1 MKNDKPQEPQEP
13 QETGQ
18 LIVPIPTVENAS
30 SELTGGQGFSFED
43 AVAATYFVALLG
55 ENAAPG
61 TGEGMVV
68 RVALQQGPYGHP
80 LDDLV
85 VTARRRDT
93 TEVRFDAQVK
103 RSLTV
108 SAAHSNADFRDTI
121 LRAYQTVGKPD
132 FQLLKDRVGVIT
144 GEISSASKRDFE
156 TLCEMARAESDPARF
171 AEKIRT
177 PDTAGQKLTHF
188 NVISKILEP
197 HVLSSELDATAH
209 RLLSHFVLVQM
220 DMLAEG
226 SVIENQTIAQLAM
239 CLPDS
244 AHAKAGNLW
253 RRLTASVRLFQ
264 GRAAG
269 LDRKS
274 LVASLKGAFRLRGA
288 PSMTSALTALRL
300 EAELACAEI
309 SNQVGGVTVSR
320 DSFANEVKKK
330 LTPGALIQIV
340 GAPGAGKSVVLRS
353 LVERSL
359 ASGTTIFLKADR
371 LAGSSW
377 TQYALQA
384 GLGNGDLESL
394 LIEVATV
401 GEPTLYVDGIDRIE
415 VSQRKIL
422 LDVVNRLQSSEHLKS
437 WAVIVT
443 VRDTG
448 IEHIRTWLP
457 EALLMRGV
465 TNVQVSE
472 FSNDEAK
479 VLANALPQLSASLFG
494 AEPLRSL
501 ARRPFFASIL
511 AKEALRSASFPTS
524 EIGLA
529 GLWWKGGG
537 YGENISRAGQRQNAL
552 IKMAQEGAV
561 HLGRR
566 ISVREI
572 DPVAL
577 AELVADGVIRV
588 VRAGHFVQFAHD
600 IFFEW
605 AFLQY
610 LVAQAEDWPVA
621 VRNAGEPPALGR
633 VVELLSQA
641 ELVEGDAW
649 PDHLARLEANTSLR
663 SQWRRSWLV
672 GPFSLPTFE
681 SYRTV
686 FDLAVFANVEKRA
699 HKLLV
704 WFQAE
709 KTKPHPW
716 QLARTELD
724 VVARIRVAD
733 QLAIPSDV
741 RDWQRFCAWLVG
753 SLPRLS
759 AKALNDAFEALSVW
773 QNLLGNLENETST
786 LIVESA
792 AHLLKELEQE
802 RCWNDSSEKN
812 ERWQELNRDQKESL
826 ETLLCGI
833 VLCAA
838 RTQTAVVSDY
848 LLHLQST
855 DRPSSSA
862 TKEVRLYAPV
872 LAAYL
877 PSELVDY
884 CIFAFVGQFPVDGM
898 RQRRTE
904 RHDIFGGIEDGE
916 WDRLGLRDERR
927 FFPAAPSKEPFS
939 ALFKIAPNEGRR
951 LVRELANHAIT
962 AWRQLHRL
970 SYRRRGTPVPLTLH
984 FPWGVQMFWGGKQ
997 QYQWAV
1003 GHWAP
1008 GVLGSGL
1015 MALSAWAF
1023 DAVDRGRPVDEV
1035 IRLVLEGHHCVG
1047 VLHLACVI
1055 ALKTRTV
1062 SPTTLPL
1069 FTSQRI
1075 WRWDVERAVSAQGS
1089 ISANLMG
1096 FRHGDELH
1104 VGAVRAINEKEQ
1116 SIGDIRDLAFM
1127 CHVLG
1132 GELAKQSSAA
1142 IQRFEENLPFDTWEE
1157 RTDSTVVADWRRCAE
1172 IWAQIG
1178 YLENYRAQ
1186 ASPDGKGIQISID
1199 NPKAKG
1205 PDIDAVQDKHA
1216 GLLSTLPLQ
1225 TWTGKYFDTGVI
1237 PTSMTVGQAVEAAKA
1252 FDRSDLFEQGYSITD
1267 WNKHVQGVV
1276 AGVAAVVCAEGF
1288 ADELE
1293 WAVEVCSRALH
1304 TPDGDGDFF
1313 IPSSF
1318 LSNHPVQNAVHGVGA
1333 ILKVLADDEAHDV
1346 QRLLFSFASHPYERI
1361 GLKALQGLLQ
1371 AWSEHPSIAWEGLRL
1386 AMDLSIINVGMRQ
1399 SLQAAESEGERR
1411 ERIAQEALTR
1421 LDSRDVVDQALVA
1434 IPALP
1439 PHWIPASEEAK
1450 VGRRAS
1456 RSSQPTSTYWM
1467 PNQTQVHINFL
1478 KDVLPFIPVDAA
1490 LAQAESRT
1498 LFLDWCEELAR
1509 WTVQRAYPTGDE
1521 EAVPG
1526 LSGERPEVGAFE
1538 WSFTLYNFLCDV
1550 SLHLPAE
1557 EAERRFL
1564 TSAVAADD
1572 ETFGDLVMPFATKL
1586 ACAIA
1591 DKDPVPT
1598 AAIPL
1603 LQVIV
1608 TRILKFDYWGESTS
1622 YRRASSESDLSRIID
1637 SIFFSSLGKAAL
1649 AKRFANGDW
1658 KEVTIVFPIFEPV
1671 LVAQGCQTMVASAW
1685 LSLCEQAFDNYPAE
1699 HFIKHLKHLFPGQGQ
1714 RTAWQGT
1721 TLVARL
1727 AGLIQRFSERKAP
1740 LQAADARELLHA
1752 LDELVDMGDRR
1763 AAAVQMSEVF
1773 RSTRRSDSAA
1783 RTDMQAALLSRE
1795 RPPAH

>member
-1 MKNDKPQEPQEP
+1 MENDTPLKS
-13 QETGQ
+13 QETGE

-61 TGEGMVV
+61 TGEGTVV

-85 VTARRRDT
+85 VTARRPDT

-108 SAAHSNADFRDTI
+108 SAARSNADFRDTI

-132 FQLLKDRVGVIT
+132 FQLLKDRVGAIT

-171 AEKIRT
+171 AEKIGT
-177 PDTAGQKLTHF
+177 PNTAGQKLTHF
-188 NVISKILEP
+188 NVIREILEP
-197 HVLSSELDATAH
+197 HVLSSELDAAAH
-209 RLLSHFVLVQM
+209 RLLSHFVLIQM

-226 SVIENQTIAQLAM
+226 SVLESQTIAQLAT

-244 AHAKAGNLW
+244 AHAEAGNLW
-253 RRLTASVRLFQ
+253 KRLTASVRLFQ

-274 LVASLKGAFRLRGA
+274 LVASLKGAFRFRGA
-288 PSMTSALTALRL
+288 PSMTSALTALRR

-309 SNQVGGVTVSR
+309 SNRVGGVAVTR
-320 DSFANEVKKK
+320 DSYADAVKKK
-330 LTPGALIQIV
+330 LVPGSFIQIV
-340 GAPGAGKSVVLRS
+340 GAPGTGKSVVLRS

-377 TQYALQA
+377 AQYALQA
-384 GLGNGDLESL
+384 GLGEGDLESL
-394 LIEVATV
+394 LVEVAAV

-422 LDVVNRLQSSEHLKS
+422 VDVVNRLQSSEHLKD
-437 WAVIVT
+437 WALVVT

-457 EALLMRGV
+457 ETLLRRGV
-465 TNVQVSE
+465 SNVQVSE
-472 FSNDEAK
+472 FSDKEAK
-479 VLANALPQLSASLFG
+479 VLADAFPALSASLFG
-494 AEPLRSL
+494 AEPLMSL
-501 ARRPFFASIL
+501 VRRPFFASIL
-511 AKEALRSASFPTS
+511 AKEARRSASFPTS

-529 GLWWKGGG
+529 GLWWKRGG
-537 YGENISRAGQRQNAL
+537 YGEDVSRAGQRQNAL
-552 IKMAQEGAV
+552 VKMAQEGAV

-577 AELVADGVIRV
+577 AELVADGVVRE
-588 VRAGHFVQFAHD
+588 VRAGHFVQFTHD

-621 VRNAGEPPALGR
+621 VRSAGEPPALGR

-641 ELVEGDAW
+641 ELVDGDAW
-649 PDHLARLEANTSLR
+649 SGHLACLEADTSLR

-686 FDLAVFANVEKRA
+686 FDLAVFADVEKRA

-709 KTKPHPW
+709 KTEPHPW

-724 VVARIRVAD
+724 IATRIRFAD

-741 RDWQRFCAWLVG
+741 RDWKRFSAWLVG

-759 AKALNDAFEALSVW
+759 AKALTDAFEALSVW
-773 QNLLGNLENETST
+773 QNLCADRKNGTST
-786 LIVESA
+786 HIVESA
-792 AHLLKELEQE
+792 LHLLKDLEQKRRRNE
-802 RCWNDSSEKN
+802 SPEPN
-812 ERWQELNRDQKESL
+812 ERWQTLNIDQRKSL
-826 ETLLCGI
+826 ETLLRGI
-833 VLCAA
+833 VLRAA
-838 RTQTAVVSDY
+838 RTQATLVSDY
-848 LLHLQST
+848 LLHLKST

-862 TKEVRLYAPV
+862 TKEVLLYAPV
-872 LAAYL
+872 LADSL

-884 CIFAFVGQFPVDGM
+884 CLFAFVEPLPVDAT
-898 RQRRTE
+898 RQRRAE
-904 RHDIFGGIEDGE
+904 LHGMFGGIGDGE
-916 WDRLGLRDERR
+916 WNRLGLRDTMVS
-927 FFPAAPSKEPFS
+927 FPSAPTRQPFS
-939 ALFKIAPNEGRR
+939 ALFKVAPDEGRR

-970 SYRRRGTPVPLTLH
+970 SFRQRGTPIPLTLY
-984 FPWGVQMFWGGKQ
+984 FPWGVQKFWGGRQ
-997 QYQWAV
+997 QYQWPV

-1008 GVLGSGL
+1008 RAVGSGL

-1023 DAVDRGRPVDEV
+1023 DAVDRGKPVDEV
-1035 IRLVLEGHHCVG
+1035 IRLVLEGHRCVG

-1075 WRWDVERAVSAQGS
+1075 WRRDVERAVSAQGNMQ
-1089 ISANLMG
+1089 ANLMG
-1096 FRHGDELH
+1096 FRQGDETHAL
-1104 VGAVRAINEKEQ
+1104 AVRAINEKEQ
-1116 SIGDIRDLAFM
+1116 SIGDIRDLAFV

-1142 IQRFEENLPFDTWEE
+1142 IQRFEEDLPFDTWEE
-1157 RTDSTVVADWRRCAE
+1157 RTDSAVVTDRRRCAE
-1172 IWAQIG
+1172 IWAQLG
-1178 YLENYRAQ
+1178 YLENYRAE
-1186 ASPDGKGIQISID
+1186 ASPDGKVIQISID

-1205 PDIDAVQDKHA
+1205 PAIDAVQDKHA

-1225 TWTGKYFDTGVI
+1225 TWTGKYFETRAV
-1237 PTSMTVGQAVEAAKA
+1237 PTSMTIEQAVVAAKA
-1252 FDRSDLFEQGYSITD
+1252 FDRSDLFEQGHSITD
-1267 WNKHVQGVV
+1267 WKKHVQGVV

-1288 ADELE
+1288 VDELE
-1293 WAVEVCSRALH
+1293 WAVEVCARAQY
-1304 TPDGDGDFF
+1304 TPEGEDDFF
-1313 IPSSF
+1313 PAESGLF
-1318 LSNHPVQNAVHGVGA
+1318 NHPIKNAVHGIGA
-1333 ILKVLADDEAHDV
+1333 VLRFFADEEACQIQSVLIRH
-1346 QRLLFSFASHPYERI
+1346 ACHPYEQI
-1361 GLKALQGLLQ
+1361 GLKALEGLLQ
-1371 AWSEHPSIAWEGLRL
+1371 AWAEHPTIAWEGLRL

-1399 SLQAAESEGERR
+1399 GLQAAESEGERR
-1411 ERIAQEALTR
+1411 ERIVQEALTR
-1421 LDSRDVVDQALVA
+1421 LGSRDAADQALIA

-1439 PHWIPASEEAK
+1439 PYWLPAPKRANVERGTSRF
-1450 VGRRAS
+1450 GR
-1456 RSSQPTSTYWM
+1456 PTSSFWV

-1478 KDVLPFIPVDAA
+1478 KDILLFIPIAAA
-1490 LAQAESRT
+1490 LGNEEGHG
-1498 LFLDWCEELAR
+1498 LFLDWCEGLAR
-1509 WTVQRAYPTGDE
+1509 WTVQRAYPTRDE
-1521 EAVPG
+1521 EEVPG
-1526 LSGERPEVGAFE
+1526 LAGERPEIDGFE
-1538 WSFTLYNFLCDV
+1538 WSFALYNFLCDV

-1557 EAERRFL
+1557 EAERRFVA
-1564 TSAVAADD
+1564 SAAAADD
-1572 ETFGDLVMPFATKL
+1572 ETFGDLVVPFVIRV

-1591 DKDPVPT
+1591 NKDPVPT
-1598 AAIPL
+1598 AAVPL
-1603 LQVIV
+1603 LQAVV
-1608 TRILKFDYWGESTS
+1608 ARVLKFDYWGEPTS
-1622 YRRASSESDLSRIID
+1622 YRRASLEGDLSRIID
-1637 SIFFSSLGKAAL
+1637 SIFFSSLGKDAL
-1649 AKRFANGDW
+1649 ANRFANGDW
-1658 KEVTIVFPIFEPV
+1658 KDVTIVFPIFEPV
-1671 LVAQGCQTMVASAW
+1671 LVAQGCQTIVASAW
-1685 LSLCEQAFDNYPAE
+1685 LSLCEQAFDKYPAE

-1714 RTAWQGT
+1714 RPAWHGT

-1740 LQAADARELLHA
+1740 LQATDAGELLRA

-1773 RSTRRSDSAA
+1773 RSTRRSDSTT
-1783 RTDMQAALLSRE
+1783 RTDMQDALLLRE

>member
-1 MKNDKPQEPQEP
+1 MKNDNPEESQQ
-13 QETGQ
+13 TGQ
-18 LIVPIPTVENAS
+18 LMAPIPTVENAS

-61 TGEGMVV
+61 TGEGTVV

-85 VTARRRDT
+85 VTARRPDT

-108 SAAHSNADFRDTI
+108 SAAHSNVDFRDTI
-121 LRAYQTVGKPD
+121 LRAYQTVEKPD
-132 FQLLKDRVGVIT
+132 FQLLKDRVGAIT

-188 NVISKILEP
+188 NVIRKILEP
-197 HVLSSELDATAH
+197 HVLSSELDPAAH

-226 SVIENQTIAQLAM
+226 SVMENQTIAQLAM

-244 AHAKAGNLW
+244 AHAEAGNLW
-253 RRLTASVRLFQ
+253 KRLTASVRLFQ

-274 LVASLKGAFRLRGA
+274 LVASLKGSFRLRGA
-288 PSMTSALTALRL
+288 PSMTGALTALRR

-309 SNQVGGVTVSR
+309 SNQVGGVTVRR
-320 DSFANEVKKK
+320 DSFADEVKKRVA
-330 LTPGALIQIV
+330 PGALIQIV

-377 TQYALQA
+377 AQYALQA

-394 LIEVATV
+394 LIEVATT
-401 GEPTLYVDGIDRIE
+401 GEPTLFVDGIDRIE
-415 VSQRKIL
+415 VSQRKIV

-437 WAVIVT
+437 WAVVVT

-457 EALLMRGV
+457 EALLIRGV

-479 VLANALPQLSASLFG
+479 VLANALPPLSASLFG

-511 AKEALRSASFPTS
+511 AKEARRSAAFPTS

-529 GLWWKGGG
+529 GLWWKRGG
-537 YGENISRAGQRQNAL
+537 YGEDVSRAGHRQNAL
-552 IKMAQEGAV
+552 VKMAQEGAV

-572 DPVAL
+572 DTAAL
-577 AELVADGVIRV
+577 AELVADGVVRE
-588 VRAGHFVQFAHD
+588 VRAGHFVQFSHD

-610 LVAQAEDWPVA
+610 LIAQAEDWPVA
-621 VRNAGEPPALGR
+621 VRSAGEPPALGR
-633 VVELLSQA
+633 VVELLSQV

-649 PDHLARLEANTSLR
+649 PDHLARLEADMSLR

-672 GPFSLPTFE
+672 GPLSLPTFE
-681 SYRTV
+681 NYRAV
-686 FDLAVFANVEKRA
+686 FDLAVFTDVEKRA

-709 KTKPHPW
+709 KTEPHPW
-716 QLARTELD
+716 QLAHTELD
-724 VVARIRVAD
+724 VATRIRFAD
-733 QLAIPSDV
+733 QFAIPSDV
-741 RDWQRFCAWLVG
+741 RDWQRFCAWLVD

-759 AKALNDAFEALSVW
+759 AKALTDAFKALSVW
-773 QNLLGNLENETST
+773 QNLYADLKNGTST
-786 LIVESA
+786 RIVESA
-792 AHLLKELEQE
+792 VHLLKDFEQKRRRDE
-802 RCWNDSSEKN
+802 SPEQN
-812 ERWQELNRDQKESL
+812 ERWQELNTDQRKSL
-826 ETLLCGI
+826 ETLLRGI
-833 VLCAA
+833 VLRAA
-838 RTQTAVVSDY
+838 RTQVAVVSDY
-848 LLHLQST
+848 FRHLKST

-862 TKEVRLYAPV
+862 TKEVLLYAPV
-872 LAAYL
+872 LVDSL

-884 CIFAFVGQFPVDGM
+884 CLFAFVGQLPVDGM
-898 RQRRTE
+898 RQQRTE
-904 RHDIFGGIEDGE
+904 LHNMFGGIEDWE

-927 FFPAAPSKEPFS
+927 FLPAAPSKEPFS
-939 ALFKIAPNEGRR
+939 ALFKVAPNEGRR

-1003 GHWAP
+1003 GHCVP
-1008 GVLGSGL
+1008 GVVGSGL

-1023 DAVDRGRPVDEV
+1023 DAVERGEAVDEV
-1035 IRLVLEGHHCVG
+1035 IRLVLEGNRCVG

-1055 ALKTRTV
+1055 ALKTKTV

-1075 WRWDVERAVSAQGS
+1075 WRWDVERAVRAMNEIEQG
-1089 ISANLMG
+1089 
-1096 FRHGDELH
+1096 
-1104 VGAVRAINEKEQ
+1104 
-1116 SIGDIRDLAFM
+1116 IGDIRNLAFM
-1127 CHVLG
+1127 CHMLG
-1132 GELAKQSSAA
+1132 GEIAQESAA
-1142 IQRFEENLPFDTWEE
+1142 AIRRFEENLPFDTWEE
-1157 RTDSTVVADWRRCAE
+1157 RADSAVVADHRRVAG

-1178 YLENYRAQ
+1178 YLENYRAD
-1186 ASPDGKGIQISID
+1186 ALPDGKGIQISID

-1205 PDIDAVQDKHA
+1205 PDVDAAQAKHA

-1225 TWTGKYFDTGVI
+1225 MWTGKYFDTGVI
-1237 PTSMTVGQAVEAAKA
+1237 PTSMTIEQAVEAAKA
-1252 FDRSDLFEQGYSITD
+1252 FDRPDLFEQSYSITD

-1276 AGVAAVVCAEGF
+1276 AGVAAVVCAEGL

-1304 TPDGDGDFF
+1304 TPEEGNDLF
-1313 IPSSF
+1313 IPSSL
-1318 LSNHPVQNAVHGVGA
+1318 LSNHPVQNAVHGIGA
-1333 ILKVLADDEAHDV
+1333 LLKAVNDDDARQLQSV
-1346 QRLLFSFASHPYERI
+1346 LFSFASAPYERI

-1371 AWSEHPSIAWEGLRL
+1371 AWSEHPTIAWEGLRL
-1386 AMDLSIINVGMRQ
+1386 AMDLSIIDVGMRRGP
-1399 SLQAAESEGERR
+1399 QAAESEGERR
-1411 ERIAQEALTR
+1411 ERIVEEALTR
-1421 LDSRDVVDQALVA
+1421 LNSRDAADQAL
-1434 IPALP
+1434 ISIQALP
-1439 PHWIPASEEAK
+1439 PHWIPAPDGANA
-1450 VGRRAS
+1450 GRSIS
-1456 RSSQPTSTYWM
+1456 RFGRPTSSFWV
-1467 PNQTQVHINFL
+1467 PNQAQVHINFL
-1478 KDVLPFIPVDAA
+1478 KDILPFIPIAAA
-1490 LAQAESRT
+1490 LGNEEGRE
-1498 LFLDWCEELAR
+1498 LFLDWCEGLAR
-1509 WTVQRAYPTGDE
+1509 WTVQRAYPTRDDE
-1521 EAVPG
+1521 KVPG
-1526 LSGERPEVGAFE
+1526 LAGERPEVGDFE
-1538 WSFTLYNFLCDV
+1538 WSFALYNFLCDV

-1557 EAERRFL
+1557 EAERRFVA
-1564 TSAVAADD
+1564 SAAAADD
-1572 ETFGDLVMPFATKL
+1572 KTFGHLVMPFASRL
-1586 ACAIA
+1586 ACAIV
-1591 DKDPVPT
+1591 DKDPIPT
-1598 AAIPL
+1598 VAIPL
-1603 LQVIV
+1603 LQAVLV
-1608 TRILKFDYWGESTS
+1608 RVMKCSYWGGLTNS
-1622 YRRASSESDLSRIID
+1622 RRSISETDLSFIID
-1637 SIFFSSLGKAAL
+1637 SIFFSGLPKAGL
-1649 AKRFANGDW
+1649 AKRYVNGDW
-1658 KEVTIVFPIFEPV
+1658 KDVTVIFTIFEPV
-1671 LVAQGCQTMVASAW
+1671 LVAQGCQIMVASAW
-1685 LSLCEQAFDNYPAE
+1685 LSLCEKAFDNYPAE

-1714 RTAWQGT
+1714 RPAWHGT

-1740 LQAADARELLHA
+1740 LQATDAGELLRA

-1783 RTDMQAALLSRE
+1783 RTDM
-1795 RPPAH
+1795 

>member
-1 MKNDKPQEPQEP
+1 MKNDNPQEP

-18 LIVPIPTVENAS
+18 LIVPVPTVENAS

-61 TGEGMVV
+61 TGEGTVV
-68 RVALQQGPYGHP
+68 RVELQQGPYGHP

-85 VTARRRDT
+85 VTARRPDT
-93 TEVRFDAQVK
+93 SEVRFDAQVK

-108 SAAHSNADFRDTI
+108 SAARSNVDFRDTI

-132 FQLLKDRVGVIT
+132 FQLLKDRVGAIT

-188 NVISKILEP
+188 NVIREILGLYVVP
-197 HVLSSELDATAH
+197 SELDATAH

-226 SVIENQTIAQLAM
+226 SVLESQTIAQLAT

-244 AHAKAGNLW
+244 AHVEAGNLW
-253 RRLTASVRLFQ
+253 KRLTASVRLFQ

-288 PSMTSALTALRL
+288 PSMTGALTALRR

-320 DSFANEVKKK
+320 DSFANAVKKK
-330 LTPGALIQIV
+330 LVPRSFIQIV
-340 GAPGAGKSVVLRS
+340 GAPGTGKSVVLRS

-377 TQYALQA
+377 AQYALQA
-384 GLGNGDLESL
+384 GLGEGDLESL
-394 LIEVATV
+394 LIEVAAA

-422 LDVVNRLQSSEHLKS
+422 VDVVNRLQSSEHLKN
-437 WAVIVT
+437 WAVVVT

-457 EALLMRGV
+457 EALLRRGV
-465 TNVQVSE
+465 SNVQVHE
-472 FSNDEAK
+472 FSDKEAK
-479 VLANALPQLSASLFG
+479 VLADAFPALSASLFG

-501 ARRPFFASIL
+501 VRRPFFASIL
-511 AKEALRSASFPTS
+511 AKEARRSASFPTS

-529 GLWWKGGG
+529 GLWWKRGG
-537 YGENISRAGQRQNAL
+537 YGEDVSRAGQRQNAL
-552 IKMAQEGAV
+552 VKMAQEGAV

-577 AELVADGVIRV
+577 AELVADGIVRE
-588 VRAGHFVQFAHD
+588 VRAGHFVQFTHD

-621 VRNAGEPPALGR
+621 VQSAGEPPALGR

-649 PDHLARLEANTSLR
+649 PDHLARLAADMSLR
-663 SQWRRSWLV
+663 SQWHRSWLV

-681 SYRTV
+681 SYRAV
-686 FDLAVFANVEKRA
+686 FDLAVFADVEKRA
-699 HKLLV
+699 HKLLI

-724 VVARIRVAD
+724 VATRIRFAD
-733 QLAIPSDV
+733 QLAIPSDIQ
-741 RDWQRFCAWLVG
+741 DWQRFCAWLVG
-753 SLPRLS
+753 SLPRIS
-759 AKALNDAFEALSVW
+759 AKALTDAFEALSVW
-773 QNLLGNLENETST
+773 QNLWADLKNETST
-786 LIVESA
+786 RIVESA
-792 AHLLKELEQE
+792 AHRLKELEQE
-802 RCWNDSSEKN
+802 RHRDESSAPS
-812 ERWQELNRDQKESL
+812 ERWQTLSRDQRKSLESL
-826 ETLLCGI
+826 LRGI
-833 VLCAA
+833 VLRAA
-838 RTQTAVVSDY
+838 RTQAIVVSDY
-848 LLHLQST
+848 LLHLQNT

-862 TKEVRLYAPV
+862 TEQVLLYAPV
-872 LAAYL
+872 LADSL

-884 CIFAFVGQFPVDGM
+884 CLFAFMGQLPVDGM
-898 RQRRTE
+898 RQQRTE
-904 RHDIFGGIEDGE
+904 LHNIFGGIEDWE
-916 WDRLGLRDERR
+916 WDSLGLRDERR
-927 FFPAAPSKEPFS
+927 FLPAAPSKEPFS
-939 ALFKIAPNEGRR
+939 ALFKVAPNEGRR

-1003 GHWAP
+1003 GHWVP
-1008 GVLGSGL
+1008 GVVGSGL

-1023 DAVDRGRPVDEV
+1023 DAVERGEAVDEV
-1035 IRLVLEGHHCVG
+1035 IRLVLEGNHCVG

-1075 WRWDVERAVSAQGS
+1075 WRWDVERAV
-1089 ISANLMG
+1089 
-1096 FRHGDELH
+1096 
-1104 VGAVRAINEKEQ
+1104 RAKNETERG
-1116 SIGDIRDLAFM
+1116 IGDIRNLAFM
-1127 CHVLG
+1127 CHMLG
-1132 GELAKQSSAA
+1132 GEIAQESAA
-1142 IQRFEENLPFDTWEE
+1142 AIRRFEENLPFDTWEE
-1157 RTDSTVVADWRRCAE
+1157 RTDSAVVADHRKVAG
-1172 IWAQIG
+1172 IWAQLG
-1178 YLENYRAQ
+1178 YQDNYRVE
-1186 ASPDGKGIQISID
+1186 ASPDGKVIQVSID

-1205 PDIDAVQDKHA
+1205 PDIDAAQDKHA
-1216 GLLSTLPLQ
+1216 GHLSTLPLQ
-1225 TWTGKYFDTGVI
+1225 TWTGMYFETGAV
-1237 PTSMTVGQAVEAAKA
+1237 PTSMTIEQAVVAAKA

-1288 ADELE
+1288 ADELK
-1293 WAVEVCSRALH
+1293 WAVEVCARAQY
-1304 TPDGDGDFF
+1304 TPEGEDDFF
-1313 IPSSF
+1313 PAESILF
-1318 LSNHPVQNAVHGVGA
+1318 NHPIKNAVHGIGA
-1333 ILKVLADDEAHDV
+1333 VLRYFADEEACQIQSVLIRH
-1346 QRLLFSFASHPYERI
+1346 ACHPYEKI
-1361 GLKALQGLLQ
+1361 GLKALEGLLQ
-1371 AWSEHPSIAWEGLRL
+1371 AWAEHPMIAWEGLRL
-1386 AMDLSIINVGMRQ
+1386 AMNLSIINVGMRQ
-1399 SLQAAESEGERR
+1399 GLQAAESEGERR
-1411 ERIAQEALTR
+1411 ERIVQEALTC
-1421 LDSRDVVDQALVA
+1421 LGSRDATDQALIA

-1439 PHWIPASEEAK
+1439 PYWLPAPKRANVERGTSRF
-1450 VGRRAS
+1450 GR
-1456 RSSQPTSTYWM
+1456 PTSSFWV

-1478 KDVLPFIPVDAA
+1478 KDILPFIPIAAA
-1490 LAQAESRT
+1490 LGNEDGRG
-1498 LFLDWCEELAR
+1498 LFLDWCEGLAC
-1509 WTVQRAYPTGDE
+1509 WTVQRAYPTRDE
-1521 EAVPG
+1521 EKVSG
-1526 LSGERPEVGAFE
+1526 LAGERPEVDDFE
-1538 WSFTLYNFLCDV
+1538 WSLALYNFLCDV

-1557 EAERRFL
+1557 EAERRFVA
-1564 TSAVAADD
+1564 SAAAADD
-1572 ETFGDLVMPFATKL
+1572 ETFGDLVMPFATRL

-1598 AAIPL
+1598 AAVPL
-1603 LQVIV
+1603 LQAVV
-1608 TRILKFDYWGESTS
+1608 ARVLKFDYWGEPTS
-1622 YRRASSESDLSRIID
+1622 YRRASPEGDLSRIID
-1637 SIFFSSLGKAAL
+1637 SIFFSRLGKAKL

-1658 KEVTIVFPIFEPV
+1658 KDVIIVFPIFEPV

-1714 RTAWQGT
+1714 RPAWHGT

-1740 LQAADARELLHA
+1740 LQATDAGELLRA

-1783 RTDMQAALLSRE
+1783 RTDM
-1795 RPPAH
+1795 